1 MSNLFT
7 ARIAARF
14 APLDFANVYGFPNTV
29 PDIKIW
35 GDILPKF
42 GEDEDE
48 NPGQHLFEFHK
59 LMEELNVHHED
70 VLMKLFMF
78 SLEKDARLWYKSLPH
93 SSIPSLKCFHTLFHQ
108 HCKRIYSTEI
118 LFEDCCDTS
127 PLEEEEE
134 KIEISQVDED
144 EQYEEELAHR
154 DAGSC
159 ELTQE
164 EEIRHHGQLAKE
176 IERNDCCFIQEIHR
190 PPSPLTKEEKGLPL
204 HSYVAAPTHTDLQL
218 SNSPGYECQI
228 SSISKNVNLFLNGDS
243 HLFYGTL
250 QQVSEPVYDDFLLEN
265 QILDSALFHE
275 KDMVAMFNDPEHHE
289 SEHRV
294 VIDVL
299 KPQYDMFFQDP
310 FAVLLDSFNGGIF
323 YVMNVCSQELMKGL
337 QIHDHQQ
344 VSWELSVSFFILLE
358 ESVRK
363 FQISRQLL
371 DWLHQHF
378 RII

>member
-1 MSNLFT
+1 MSSSFA

-42 GEDEDE
+42 GEYEDD

-78 SLEKDARLWYKSLPH
+78 SLENDARLWYKSLPH

-108 HCKRIYSTEI
+108 HCKRIYSAEI

-134 KIEISQVDED
+134 TIEISRVDEND
-144 EQYEEELAHR
+144 QYEEELAHE

-164 EEIRHHGQLAKE
+164 EVFKSTVRYL
-176 IERNDCCFIQEIHR
+176 D
-190 PPSPLTKEEKGLPL
+190 
-204 HSYVAAPTHTDLQL
+204 
-218 SNSPGYECQI
+218 
-228 SSISKNVNLFLNGDS
+228 
-243 HLFYGTL
+243 
-250 QQVSEPVYDDFLLEN
+250 SEPIFV
-265 QILDSALFHE
+265 SMK
-275 KDMVAMFNDPEHHE
+275 KDMAAMFNDPEHHK

-294 VIDVL
+294 VMDVL

-310 FAVLLDSFNGGIF
+310 FADLLDSFNGGIC
-323 YVMNVCSQELMKGL
+323 YVMNIWSQELMKGSK
-337 QIHDHQQ
+337 IHDHQQ
-344 VSWELSVSFFILLE
+344 VRWGLSISFFSLLG

-363 FQISRQLL
+363 FQRRRQLL
-371 DWLHQHF
+371 DWLHWHF
-378 RII
+378 HII

>member
-1 MSNLFT
+1 L
-7 ARIAARF
+7 
-14 APLDFANVYGFPNTV
+14 
-29 PDIKIW
+29 

-42 GEDEDE
+42 GEDEDD

-108 HCKRIYSTEI
+108 HCKRIYSAEI

-134 KIEISQVDED
+134 KIEFSQVDED
-144 EQYEEELAHR
+144 DQYEEELAHK
-154 DAGSC
+154 DVGSC

-164 EEIRHHGQLAKE
+164 EEIRHHGQPAKE
-176 IERNDCCFIQEIHR
+176 IERNDCCFIQEIQR

-204 HSYVAAPTHTDLQL
+204 HNSVAAPTHTDLQL
-218 SNSPGYECQI
+218 SHSPGYECQI
-228 SSISKNVNLFLNGDS
+228 SSISENVNLFLNGDS
-243 HLFYGTL
+243 HLFHGTL
-250 QQVSEPVYDDFLLEN
+250 QQVSEPVYDDFLPED

-275 KDMVAMFNDPEHHE
+275 KDMVAMFNDPEHHK

-294 VIDVL
+294 VLGVL
-299 KPQYDMFFQDP
+299 KPQDDIFFQDP
-310 FAVLLDSFNGGIF
+310 FADLLDSFNGGIC
-323 YVMNVCSQELMKGL
+323 YVMNVWSQELMKGL

-344 VSWELSVSFFILLE
+344 VRWGLSISFFSLLE

-371 DWLHQHF
+371 DWLHWHF